1 MLYRGK
7 FKSVVSNNLKA
18 MAIKRN
24 GETVQLS
31 ASILFHFR

>member
-1 MLYRGK
+1 
-7 FKSVVSNNLKA
+7 